1 MDVDDNSKLTYIV
14 FASMILMK
22 LLPQGINFSKL
33 QVQTKYS
40 NILDSCPPY

>member
-22 LLPQGINFSKL
+22 LLPQGINFSKS

-40 NILDSCPPY
+40 NILHSCPPY